1 MRENKEQAAKEYER
15 QVDYLERMARD
26 SREKER
32 KGLEREGREW
42 SLYVIAI
49 ASLAISFVSFL
60 KDEIKAL
67 VRWVIGN
74 F

>member
-32 KGLEREGREW
+32 KELEREGREW

-49 ASLAISFVSFL
+49 ASLVISFVSFL